1 MFFVDPLFF
10 SDGRARLNPTEKLA
24 TCVSDEGAGWAD
36 ARLAGCR
43 LDAVV
48 KPCGVGAGIVICR
61 CPITP

>member
-10 SDGRARLNPTEKLA
+10 SDGW
-24 TCVSDEGAGWAD
+24 DEVEPDGETRDVCRTKAPAGPMQAW
-36 ARLAGCR
+36 LGCR